1 MLDFSA
7 KDAYIQEETALELQK
22 YKGYFL
28 EIITIYVEKDEE
40 KQRLDK
46 FLVKHLAP
54 LTRTC
59 IKTLMDDKRLT
70 CCGEIIT
77 SASRMVREGEIY
89 TITIPPAID
98 AYPHAEDIPLTILYE
113 DDDLLVLN
121 KPAGMVV
128 HPAPGHRESTLVN
141 ALLAHCKES
150 LSGIGGV
157 RRPGIVHRLDK
168 ETSGLMVVAK
178 NDQTHH
184 GLSAQFSKR
193 TLSRS
198 YWAFVWGIPQPK
210 EGTIEG
216 DIGRNPQNRQK
227 MAVVSRG
234 GKPAITHYHVL
245 KRYFAK
251 DDVSQSISLVQCDL
265 ETGRTHQIRVHM
277 AHIGHPLVGD
287 PVYGRVP
294 KWAKKVFDPAVIAF
308 PRQAL
313 HAFELRFIHPRSGEL
328 MTFNAPLPPDL
339 EQLISML

>member
-1 MLDFSA
+1 L
-7 KDAYIQEETALELQK
+7 ETITLTV
-22 YKGYFL
+22 
-28 EIITIYVEKDEE
+28 EINEE

-46 FLVKHLAP
+46 FLVTRLQP
-54 LTRTC
+54 MTRTR
-59 IKTLMDDKRLT
+59 IKALIDDQRLER
-70 CCGEIIT
+70 CGEIIT
-77 SASRMVREGEIY
+77 SVSRKVQVGETY
-89 TITIPPAID
+89 TITIPPALE
-98 AYPHAEDIPLTILYE
+98 AYPTAENIPLTIIYE
-113 DDDLLVLN
+113 DDDLLVLD

-141 ALLAHCKES
+141 ALLGHCKES

-178 NDQTHH
+178 NDAAHH
-184 GLSAQFSKR
+184 GLSAQFAKR

-198 YWAFVWGIPQPK
+198 YWAFVWGVPQPK
-210 EGTIEG
+210 CGTIEG
-216 DIGRNPQNRQK
+216 DIGRSPQNRQK

-234 GKPAITHYHVL
+234 GKSALTHYEVL

-251 DDVSQSISLVQCDL
+251 DDVSISISMVQCTL

-277 AHIGHPLVGD
+277 AHIGHSLVGD

-294 KWAKKVFDPAVIAF
+294 KWAKKAYCPEIIAF

-313 HAFELRFIHPRSGEL
+313 HAFELKFIHPRTAEL

-339 EQLISML
+339 ETLVSLL